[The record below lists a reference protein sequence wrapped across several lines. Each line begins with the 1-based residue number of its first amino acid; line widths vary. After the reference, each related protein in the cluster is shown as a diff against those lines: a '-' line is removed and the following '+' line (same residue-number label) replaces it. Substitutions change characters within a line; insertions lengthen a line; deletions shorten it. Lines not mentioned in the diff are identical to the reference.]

1 MPNSKTSKASYV
13 SKTRRVTLEKYKIL
27 NRDSRKK
34 LKTEKLKKKLK
45 TQEKN
50 SKLKPKTQ
58 EFGIFSSPTC
68 RKKGKKTAC
77 HKVQFYLERQNP

>member
-27 NRDSRKK
+27 NRNSRKE
-34 LKTEKLKKKLK
+34 LKTEKLKKNSKLK
-45 TQEKN
+45 KKN

-58 EFGIFSSPTC
+58 EFGIFASPSC
-68 RKKGKKTAC
+68 RKNGQKTS
-77 HKVQFYLERQNP
+77 LG

>member
-45 TQEKN
+45 TQEKTQN
-50 SKLKPKTQ
+50 SRKKLKVR
-58 EFGIFSSPTC
+58 EDFSTPEVPSGV
-68 RKKGKKTAC
+68 KKSLT
-77 HKVQFYLERQNP
+77 

>member
-13 SKTRRVTLEKYKIL
+13 SKTCRVTLEKYKIL

-34 LKTEKLKKKLK
+34 LKTEKLK

-50 SKLKPKTQ
+50 LKTREKNLKTQ
-58 EFGIFSSPTC
+58 AKNSRIRHFFVPFMP
-68 RKKGKKTAC
+68 KKWLKNSLC
-77 HKVQFYLERQNP
+77 